1 MSLIV
6 KLADQDRRD
15 VLPSLYNGL
24 SNPPKFDN
32 IDVFGILLA
41 NAIQLITTLC
51 GVVAV
56 IIVTWAG
63 IQYITSQ
70 GDPRKVSEAKNTIT
84 YAVLGLIL
92 ASGSYLIVEYLVRQ
106 FD

>member
-1 MSLIV
+1 MSLII
-6 KLADQDRRD
+6 KLAEDQGRD

-32 IDVFGILLA
+32 INVFGILLA
-41 NAIQLITTLC
+41 NAIQLLTTLC
-51 GVVAV
+51 GVIAV

-70 GDPRKVSEAKNTIT
+70 GNPQKVSEAKNTIT

-92 ASGSYLIVEYLVRQ
+92 ATSAYIIVEFLVRQ